1 MAIPHLF
8 YKKYKEAIPFSGAP
22 TSLIRNMKEGMPMMS
37 STIKSSVRVKPR
49 KLSASFIPCSFQ
61 GRENPSPSLM
71 DVPLS

>member
-37 STIKSSVRVKPR
+37 STIKSSVRVKPAG
-49 KLSASFIPCSFQ
+49 LPDSF
-61 GRENPSPSLM
+61 LTM
-71 DVPLS
+71 LLLT